1 MGHGL
6 AYRPP
11 STRMIGLPVRVM
23 EISDRNR
30 LPATL
35 KAALRAARA
44 ARRGE
49 AIVAIC
55 RLRDERCYASQLAM
69 NRLVFLIAMFGDARQ
84 GIAPEDGNCRSC
96 DRPLKSCSTSLVH
109 VFGAASF
116 GTRVDRA
123 SLRCDDQ
130 AAWQPHE

>member
-35 KAALRAARA
+35 KAALRDARA

-55 RLRDERCYASQLAM
+55 RLRDERCCASQLAM
-69 NRLVFLIAMFGDARQ
+69 SRLVLIAMFGDARQ
-84 GIAPEDGNCRSC
+84 DRASEDGNYRSR
-96 DRPLKSCSTSLVH
+96 DRSLKSCNTLLVH
-109 VFGAASF
+109 VLGAASF
-116 GTRVDRA
+116 GTRVGRA

-130 AAWQPHE
+130 AAWQPHG